1 MGKYE
6 IKFNKQD
13 GWSYGKEKIPVES
26 DYVELSD
33 DEVQILINLMKE
45 KETYDVSELNIEEL
59 HPEIY
64 NKLVDTCD
72 SVAWDVAI
80 VKAAR
85 DAHYYDEDHT
95 FLDKLQEYCE
105 NNDYTMSQIIRKAV
119 KEYLNNNNL
128 LNSSNLLNVEVD
140 LAKNL
145 GKYEIIVS
153 EYYKNIYGLKE
164 GEIVEGIVRNREKN
178 GFQ

>member
-64 NKLVDTCD
+64 EKLADTCD
-72 SVAWDVAI
+72 SVAWNVALAE
-80 VKAAR
+80 AAR
-85 DAHYYDEDHT
+85 DAHYYDEDDT

-105 NNDYTMSQIIRKAV
+105 SEYNYDESQKDFRRWFTLLIRSWSSSQICDLYNQAGIELCWDV
-119 KEYLNNNNL
+119 LEFDGLETYDY
-128 LNSSNLLNVEVD
+128 EVT
-140 LAKNL
+140 LPQS
-145 GKYEIIVS
+145 IVS
-153 EYYKNIYGLKE
+153 M
-164 GEIVEGIVRNREKN
+164 VFDV
-178 GFQ
+178 

>member
-72 SVAWDVAI
+72 SVAWDVALAE
-80 VKAAR
+80 AAR
-85 DAHYYDEDHT
+85 DAHYYDKD
-95 FLDKLQEYCE
+95 
-105 NNDYTMSQIIRKAV
+105 
-119 KEYLNNNNL
+119 
-128 LNSSNLLNVEVD
+128 
-140 LAKNL
+140 
-145 GKYEIIVS
+145 GIVS
-153 EYYKNIYGLKE
+153 SFLIPQFNVYATF
-164 GEIVEGIVRNREKN
+164 
-178 GFQ
+178 GFKKTSL

>member
-64 NKLVDTCD
+64 NKLVDTWD
-72 SVAWDVAI
+72 SVAWDVALAE
-80 VKAAR
+80 AAR
-85 DAHYYDEDHT
+85 NPQLCNFRDFSFSTYINYLSER
-95 FLDKLQEYCE
+95 FLISRV
-105 NNDYTMSQIIRKAV
+105 MSI
-119 KEYLNNNNL
+119 
-128 LNSSNLLNVEVD
+128 
-140 LAKNL
+140 
-145 GKYEIIVS
+145 
-153 EYYKNIYGLKE
+153 
-164 GEIVEGIVRNREKN
+164 
-178 GFQ
+178 